1 MCRLVDPPRQ
11 KPPLPGHQETSLHPH
26 PSCYQAGA
34 GDCAR
39 PRGPRGWPRDAPA
52 TRWHLHGAL
61 PFTSSGRQTG
71 LHTCGLGRKKGAH
84 PAGDWEE
91 QSLSALSVFS
101 EHRAP
106 FSLHPT
112 SLPSGVTLATD
123 AEPASQLVSHRTH
136 YCSVGRKSWIDESL
150 CSVQLQG

>member
-11 KPPLPGHQETSLHPH
+11 ASPSGHQETSLHPH

-39 PRGPRGWPRDAPA
+39 PRGPRGMAQRCPSHTMAPS
-52 TRWHLHGAL
+52 W
-61 PFTSSGRQTG
+61 SSAIHIIWGGKLGCTPVARAGKRGRS
-71 LHTCGLGRKKGAH
+71 
-84 PAGDWEE
+84 GDWEE